1 MGVAWY
7 FRLFYLPILNMIIGF
22 LLAFGL
28 KAKRMGGPEGGKAMM
43 IGSAIGQ
50 LIFIALGWFITFSI
64 NLAFWIGLAI
74 IVLGY
79 VVFALCCTAMREHPE
94 KKKTVVDWGI
104 FKVTRHPHVISGM
117 IMSLGVIA
125 MGWNW
130 GSIMYVILW
139 VYFVLD
145 VSFNHFYIL
154 TEEKRNREKFGQEYV
169 DYMKM
174 VPRYFL
180 VK

>member
-7 FRLFYLPILNMIIGF
+7 FRLFYFPILNMIIGF

-43 IGSAIGQ
+43 IGSAVSM
-50 LIFIALGWFITFSI
+50 LIFIALGWFNTFSI

-74 IVLGY
+74 IVLGH

-117 IMSLGVIA
+117 IMSLGVIV

-145 VSFNHFYIL
+145 VGFNHFYIL
-154 TEEKRNREKFGQEYV
+154 TEEKRNVEKFGQEYL
-169 DYMKM
+169 DYMKT